1 LLQPIRERSNTM
13 ATYPTTLTPLSM
25 IAASPMTS
33 TTSSTNNAPGSWF
46 EAMAAA
52 WGNVLDQQAAVIQQ
66 DSAALTNGGGDSPS
80 AITTLS
86 AESLKMSFL
95 SDNSHTSLTSVGEA
109 LDTVARK
116 Q

>member
-1 LLQPIRERSNTM
+1 MS
-13 ATYPTTLTPLSM
+13 TYSTIPTTLSM
-25 IAASPMTS
+25 LAAAPMTR
-33 TTSSTNNAPGSWF
+33 TQSSATDPASSWF
-46 EAMAAA
+46 EAMAQA
-52 WGNVLDQQAAVIQQ
+52 WGQALDQQAAVIQQ
-66 DSAALTNGGGDSPS
+66 DSNAISNGGGDSPS

-109 LDTVARK
+109 LDTMARK

>member
-1 LLQPIRERSNTM
+1 MS
-13 ATYPTTLTPLSM
+13 TYSTTPTTLLST
-25 IAASPMTS
+25 IAATPMTG
-33 TTSSTNNAPGSWF
+33 TPTSANNAPSSWF
-46 EAMAAA
+46 EAMAQA
-52 WGNVLDQQAAVIQQ
+52 WGQALDQQANVIQQ

-109 LDTVARK
+109 LDTMARK

>member
-1 LLQPIRERSNTM
+1 MS
-13 ATYPTTLTPLSM
+13 TYSTIPTTLSM
-25 IAASPMTS
+25 LAAAPMT
-33 TTSSTNNAPGSWF
+33 TPQSSATNPASSWF
-46 EAMAAA
+46 EAMAQA
-52 WGNVLDQQAAVIQQ
+52 WGQALDQQAAVIQQ
-66 DSAALTNGGGDSPS
+66 DSNAVSNGGSDSPS

-109 LDTVARK
+109 LDTMARK